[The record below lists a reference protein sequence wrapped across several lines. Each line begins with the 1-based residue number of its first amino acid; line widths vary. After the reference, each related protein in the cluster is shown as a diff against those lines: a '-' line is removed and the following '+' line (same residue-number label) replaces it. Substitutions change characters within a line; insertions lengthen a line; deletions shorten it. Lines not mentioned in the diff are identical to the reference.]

1 MTNASEPPLDVDED
15 DEPADPGESAAE
27 QAESLA
33 QVEPAASRW
42 EPSGG
47 LRELG
52 EHGGAFTSDLSVGDF
67 ALCHQLGLKPVSQV
81 MGSSIYQVGYQT
93 TPWPSAMGGSFMFE
107 MEALS
112 AAWNEVRGLA
122 LGRLAQEA
130 EPCWGGRGG
139 RRRSAHRRARLG
151 RKRDR
156 VRGDRTAV
164 RHDKSS
170 PPADEANGHGDRPV
184 SRGRQG
190 RQGRHAP
197 VLTELSVADYA
208 KLLSAGVE
216 PLGVVAWS
224 SVFFVG
230 ASYSTQMMSGIGG
243 LGFTQNQELPE
254 FTQGVYSARE
264 SVVARLTDQA
274 AKLDASGVI
283 GVRIAH
289 GIQRTTVGRRH
300 LFARR
305 ADGDLPCDRHRHP
318 RGPRDDPLSAR
329 DHCRPDD
336 LEEST
341 SMNPTRGAET

>member
-1 MTNASEPPLDVDED
+1 MSANEPPLDLEED
-15 DEPADPGESAAE
+15 DEPADPGESPAE

-33 QVEPAASRW
+33 RVE
-42 EPSGG
+42 GG
-47 LRELG
+47 GIPLGAERRLRELG
-52 EHGGAFTSDLSVGDF
+52 VHGGAFTSDLSVGDF
-67 ALCHQLGLKPVSQV
+67 ALCHQLGLKPLSQV

-93 TPWPSAMGGSFMFE
+93 TPWPSAMGGGFMFE
-107 MEALS
+107 MQALS
-112 AAWNEVRGLA
+112 EAWNEVRELA

-130 EPCWGGRGG
+130 GHVGADAVVGVDLRTGEHEWAENAIEYVVIG
-139 RRRSAHRRARLG
+139 
-151 RKRDR
+151 
-156 VRGDRTAV
+156 TAV
-164 RHDKSS
+164 RHDKTAT
-170 PPADEANGHGDRPV
+170 PG
-184 SRGRQG
+184 GR
-190 RQGRHAP
+190 P

-264 SVVARLTDQA
+264 SVVARLTQQA

-289 GIQRTTVGRRH
+289 GIQRTTIGAGTYSRGGLMVTFHAIGTAIRED
-300 LFARR
+300 R
-305 ADGDLPCDRHRHP
+305 AMIPRAPETIVDL
-318 RGPRDDPLSAR
+318 
-329 DHCRPDD
+329 
-336 LEEST
+336 T
-341 SMNPTRGAET
+341 S

>member
-1 MTNASEPPLDVDED
+1 M
-15 DEPADPGESAAE
+15 DPGESATE

-33 QVEPAASRW
+33 QVER
-42 EPSGG
+42 GG
-47 LRELG
+47 IPLGAERRLRELG

-112 AAWNEVRGLA
+112 AAWNEVRELA

-130 EPCWGGRGG
+130 EQVGADAVIGVDLNTGAHDWAENAIEYVVIGTAVRRDKASTPVGEANSRGG
-139 RRRSAHRRARLG
+139 RPG
-151 RKRDR
+151 
-156 VRGDRTAV
+156 
-164 RHDKSS
+164 
-170 PPADEANGHGDRPV
+170 GHSQP
-184 SRGRQG
+184 
-190 RQGRHAP
+190 GRHGP

-230 ASYSTQMMSGIGG
+230 ASYSTQMMSGVGG

-254 FTQGVYSARE
+254 FTEGVYSARE
-264 SVVARLTDQA
+264 SVVARLTHQA

-289 GIQRTTVGRRH
+289 GIQRTTVGGGTYSRGGLMVTFHAIGTAVRED
-300 LFARR
+300 R
-305 ADGDLPCDRHRHP
+305 ATIPLAPETIVDL
-318 RGPRDDPLSAR
+318 
-329 DHCRPDD
+329 
-336 LEEST
+336 T
-341 SMNPTRGAET
+341 T

>member
-1 MTNASEPPLDVDED
+1 MSADQPPLDVEED

-33 QVEPAASRW
+33 QVER
-42 EPSGG
+42 GG
-47 LRELG
+47 IPLGAERRLRTLRGTGELG
-52 EHGGAFTSDLSVGDF
+52 EHGGSFTSDLSVGDF

-112 AAWNEVRGLA
+112 GAWNEVRELA

-130 EPCWGGRGG
+130 QQVGADAVVGVDLNTG
-139 RRRSAHRRARLG
+139 AHDWAENAIEYVVIG
-151 RKRDR
+151 
-156 VRGDRTAV
+156 TAV
-164 RHDKSS
+164 RREKTSTPGGSTAGASNSRDRS
-170 PPADEANGHGDRPV
+170 PSGNDR
-184 SRGRQG
+184 RA
-190 RQGRHAP
+190 RHAP

-224 SVFFVG
+224 SVYFVG
-230 ASYSTQMMSGIGG
+230 ASYSTQMMSGVGS

-254 FTQGVYSARE
+254 FTEGVYSARE
-264 SVVARLTDQA
+264 SVVARLTHQA

-289 GIQRTTVGRRH
+289 GIQRTTVGAGTYSRGGLMVTFHAIGTAVREDPTTIP
-300 LFARR
+300 FAPETIV
-305 ADGDLPCDRHRHP
+305 DL
-318 RGPRDDPLSAR
+318 
-329 DHCRPDD
+329 
-336 LEEST
+336 T
-341 SMNPTRGAET
+341 T

>member
-1 MTNASEPPLDVDED
+1 MTVNEPPLDLEAD
-15 DEPADPGESAAE
+15 DEPADPGESPAE

-33 QVEPAASRW
+33 RVER
-42 EPSGG
+42 GG
-47 LRELG
+47 IPLGAERRLRELG

-81 MGSSIYQVGYQT
+81 MGSSIYQVGYQS
-93 TPWPSAMGGSFMFE
+93 TPWPSAMGGGFMFE
-107 MEALS
+107 MQALS
-112 AAWNEVRGLA
+112 EAWNEVRELA

-130 EPCWGGRGG
+130 QHVGADAVVGVEMNTGEHDWAENAIEYVVIGTAIRHESGASGDS
-139 RRRSAHRRARLG
+139 SAGAG
-151 RKRDR
+151 ES
-156 VRGDRTAV
+156 RGDRAT
-164 RHDKSS
+164 
-170 PPADEANGHGDRPV
+170 GDGR
-184 SRGRQG
+184 RGRD
-190 RQGRHAP
+190 AP

-264 SVVARLTDQA
+264 SVVSRLADQA
-274 AKLDASGVI
+274 ARLDASGVI

-289 GIQRTTVGRRH
+289 GIQRTTVGAGTYSQGGLMVTFHAIGTAIREDRETIPY
-300 LFARR
+300 APETIV
-305 ADGDLPCDRHRHP
+305 DL
-318 RGPRDDPLSAR
+318 
-329 DHCRPDD
+329 
-336 LEEST
+336 T
-341 SMNPTRGAET
+341 T

>member
-1 MTNASEPPLDVDED
+1 MNAKDPPLDVNED

-27 QAESLA
+27 QAASLA
-33 QVEPAASRW
+33 QVER
-42 EPSGG
+42 GG
-47 LRELG
+47 IPLGAERRLRELG

-93 TPWPSAMGGSFMFE
+93 TPWPSAIGGSFMFE

-112 AAWNEVRGLA
+112 AAWNEVRELA

-130 EPCWGGRGG
+130 EHVGADAVVGVDLNTG
-139 RRRSAHRRARLG
+139 AHDWAENAIEYVVIG
-151 RKRDR
+151 
-156 VRGDRTAV
+156 TAV

-170 PPADEANGHGDRPV
+170 PPADEANDHGGRPA
-184 SRGRQG
+184 GR
-190 RQGRHAP
+190 RDGRHTP

-254 FTQGVYSARE
+254 FTEGVYSARE
-264 SVVARLTDQA
+264 SVVARLTHQA

-289 GIQRTTVGRRH
+289 GIQRTTVGAGTYSRGGLMVTFHAIGTAVREDPATIP
-300 LFARR
+300 FAPETIV
-305 ADGDLPCDRHRHP
+305 DLT
-318 RGPRDDPLSAR
+318 A
-329 DHCRPDD
+329 
-336 LEEST
+336 
-341 SMNPTRGAET
+341 